1 MKKKTRAV
9 HAHSG
14 GRRVNPGPRQAEART
29 GRDENQKHKSNFKSG
44 AFVKDTR
51 GPNGPLIREH
61 QNATP
66 PAIREESTDVTK

>member
-1 MKKKTRAV
+1 VKTKPKV

-14 GRRVNPGPRQAEART
+14 GRKVVQGPRQKEAHQ
-29 GRDENQKHKSNFKSG
+29 GRKQNQEHKAAFKSG

-51 GPNGPLIREH
+51 SANGPLLPPR

-66 PAIREESTDVTK
+66 PASEESTDVTK

>member
-1 MKKKTRAV
+1 MKKKTKAV

-14 GRRVNPGPRQAEART
+14 GRRVNPGPMQREGRQ
-29 GRDENQKHKSNFKSG
+29 GRGENRQHKSNFRAG

-51 GPNGPLIREH
+51 GPNGPLLTPH

-66 PAIREESTDVTK
+66 GTGEEQQ